1 MANRQTEEKI
11 TALYERLSRDD
22 DLTGDSNS
30 ILNQK
35 RYLESYAAQR
45 GYTNIVHY
53 TDDGWSGGNFDR
65 PAWKRL
71 VADIEA
77 GKVAHLLCK
86 DLSRIGRNYLQ
97 TGFYTEVMFRQN
109 GVHFVAVANNI
120 DSEEQDSGEFAPFL
134 NIMNEWYLRDQSKK
148 VSAAYRVKGKAGKP
162 TTNNAI
168 YGYKKDPEDKDH
180 WLVDEEAAAVVRRIF
195 RLAVEGHGP
204 HEIAKILTQEQVEC
218 PAYYLARN
226 GRGSRKNTVDTSRP
240 YDWYGFTVSSMLTK
254 PEYMG
259 HTVNFRSSKKSYRDK
274 RVKNDPSDWLI
285 FENTHEAIVDPE
297 TWQLAQQVKRTVRR
311 TDTTGVA
318 NPLTGLVFCADCGAK
333 MYNHR
338 GKRKKDGREYG
349 TDFYNCSTYT
359 LTFERETQMCFSHT
373 VSTKALN
380 TLILETIR
388 TTASYESTH
397 DYDEYHFDLDS
408 IEHDPYV
415 LISILS
421 VLHEGAWTL
430 DQVQGTLETLFDRQ
444 YILTEDVVV
453 EVRYRTESR
462 TDSEG
467 NSYTVEVP
475 YNYYIC
481 YVTLENRNLS
491 HLPLEMM
498 NEEQMSRY
506 SLYMSTLGNRPDLFP
521 ESAYVGKYV
530 TNPPAGY
537 DVPGDYLDDE
547 TFAAMLTEAEKYLG
561 YPYVWGGSSPATSFD
576 CSGFVSWVINHSG
589 WNVGR
594 LGAQGLYNIC
604 TPTSNPKP
612 GDLVFFVGT
621 YDTAGVSHCGIYVG
635 DGMMIHCGDPVQY
648 ANLNTSYW
656 QSHFYA

>member
-204 HEIAKILTQEQVEC
+204 YEISKILTQEKVEC

-318 NPLTGLVFCADCGAK
+318 NPLTGLVFCADCGSNMVLHRAHT
-333 MYNHR
+333 MSASYNHFTCR
-338 GKRKKDGREYG
+338 TYKKDGEACTGHYIRECVLDEVVLEDLRRVTAMAREHPEKFAAYIGSRQSTELQREIRRQEKELAAMRKRKAELDTIFKKLYEDSVLGRITTEQFQMLSGSYTEEQNQIAAGIPQKEMDIQRLRETVSG
-349 TDFYNCSTYT
+349 TDGFLDRAKRYT
-359 LTFERETQMCFSHT
+359 DIAEL
-373 VSTKALN
+373 
-380 TLILETIR
+380 
-388 TTASYESTH
+388 
-397 DYDEYHFDLDS
+397 
-408 IEHDPYV
+408 
-415 LISILS
+415 
-421 VLHEGAWTL
+421 
-430 DQVQGTLETLFDRQ
+430 TLELLRLF
-444 YILTEDVVV
+444 IEKIVVHEK
-453 EVRYRTESR
+453 EVKWSKHAPQ
-462 TDSEG
+462 
-467 NSYTVEVP
+467 TVEIY
-475 YNYYIC
+475 YNGI
-481 YVTLENRNLS
+481 
-491 HLPLEMM
+491 
-498 NEEQMSRY
+498 
-506 SLYMSTLGNRPDLFP
+506 G
-521 ESAYVGKYV
+521 YVGS
-530 TNPPAGY
+530 GQQ
-537 DVPGDYLDDE
+537 DVEEAPEAPEPQQTQD
-547 TFAAMLTEAEKYLG
+547 TE
-561 YPYVWGGSSPATSFD
+561 
-576 CSGFVSWVINHSG
+576 
-589 WNVGR
+589 
-594 LGAQGLYNIC
+594 
-604 TPTSNPKP
+604 KP
-612 GDLVFFVGT
+612 RQ
-621 YDTAGVSHCGIYVG
+621 AS
-635 DGMMIHCGDPVQY
+635 
-648 ANLNTSYW
+648 
-656 QSHFYA
+656 

>member
-148 VSAAYRVKGKAGKP
+148 ISAAYRVKGKAGKP

-204 HEIAKILTQEQVEC
+204 HEIAKILTQEKVEC

-226 GRGSRKNTVDTSRP
+226 GRGCRKNTVDTSRP

-259 HTVNFRSSKKSYRDK
+259 HTVNFRSSKKCSCPFHEDRHPSMKLNERYFYCFGCGATGDVIDLVARLFDLSSY
-274 RVKNDPSDWLI
+274 
-285 FENTHEAIVDPE
+285 EAA
-297 TWQLAQQVKRTVRR
+297 QKLAQ
-311 TDTTGVA
+311 
-318 NPLTGLVFCADCGAK
+318 
-333 MYNHR
+333 
-338 GKRKKDGREYG
+338 
-349 TDFYNCSTYT
+349 DFG
-359 LTFERETQMCFSHT
+359 
-373 VSTKALN
+373 
-380 TLILETIR
+380 I
-388 TTASYESTH
+388 
-397 DYDEYHFDLDS
+397 
-408 IEHDPYV
+408 DP
-415 LISILS
+415 
-421 VLHEGAWTL
+421 
-430 DQVQGTLETLFDRQ
+430 D
-444 YILTEDVVV
+444 
-453 EVRYRTESR
+453 
-462 TDSEG
+462 
-467 NSYTVEVP
+467 
-475 YNYYIC
+475 
-481 YVTLENRNLS
+481 
-491 HLPLEMM
+491 
-498 NEEQMSRY
+498 
-506 SLYMSTLGNRPDLFP
+506 
-521 ESAYVGKYV
+521 K
-530 TNPPAGY
+530 PPAATALPKPECPLLKAY
-537 DVPGDYLDDE
+537 RQEEVHCLRVLCDYLHLLE
-547 TFAAMLTEAEKYLG
+547 
-561 YPYVWGGSSPATSFD
+561 
-576 CSGFVSWVINHSG
+576 SW
-589 WNVGR
+589 
-594 LGAQGLYNIC
+594 
-604 TPTSNPKP
+604 K
-612 GDLVFFVGT
+612 
-621 YDTAGVSHCGIYVG
+621 
-635 DGMMIHCGDPVQY
+635 VQY
-648 ANLNTSYW
+648 APKTPADTLDDRFVEACQMLDYVEYLADLLIAAELEQRVKIVEMLNKDGMIAGLEERLDRLKKEDGAYEK
-656 QSHFYA
+656 QNAA